1 MFDARAT
8 MVGTIKKGEKDFIR
22 RRGGS
27 FTGRGSLSDVGNSIK
42 IARINVLLQTKKS
55 GN

>member
-1 MFDARAT
+1 M
-8 MVGTIKKGEKDFIR
+8 GEKGCKW
-22 RRGGS
+22 GGGRDS

-42 IARINVLLQTKKS
+42 ITRINVLLQTKKS